1 MLTCKSIGFHAFLG
15 VTWDLEPVLHR
26 WGRQALAEKCMC
38 ASFVVQEGDARPVLA
53 RVGEKGSILGDKSGT
68 WNDG

>member
-1 MLTCKSIGFHAFLG
+1 M
-15 VTWDLEPVLHR
+15 LHR